1 MVNFYIW
8 HRGAIF
14 FVSKPNSNIIEEMD
28 LIFDFWCFSATFS
41 NISAMSWGPQRMC
54 QKKTNNYGCILLHL
68 SHIDQEHV
76 VDELHLLMGITDAL
90 LRIVIEDA
98 VRLDPQT
105 VG

>member
-1 MVNFYIW
+1 
-8 HRGAIF
+8 
-14 FVSKPNSNIIEEMD
+14 
-28 LIFDFWCFSATFS
+28 
-41 NISAMSWGPQRMC
+41 MC

-105 VG
+105 VGSNISNSVNEESEDSKGLIWIRKSKKNRPHNGQTTVYKTHT

>member
-1 MVNFYIW
+1 
-8 HRGAIF
+8 
-14 FVSKPNSNIIEEMD
+14 
-28 LIFDFWCFSATFS
+28 
-41 NISAMSWGPQRMC
+41 MC

>member
-1 MVNFYIW
+1 
-8 HRGAIF
+8 
-14 FVSKPNSNIIEEMD
+14 
-28 LIFDFWCFSATFS
+28 
-41 NISAMSWGPQRMC
+41 MC

-105 VG
+105 VGSNISNSVNEESEDSKGLI